1 MAWPEKEKTN
11 RIFCVIFNHRWPLD
25 DVACVAI
32 VSSRGSSRKLGQEQ
46 KKKMNCFRSNF
57 RAITRLETLATQ
69 AIDDG
74 KRWKRLRYIQVTPS
88 GWRRNM
94 SAGTIFKDKQLKL

>member
-46 KKKMNCFRSNF
+46 KKKWIAFALTF
-57 RAITRLETLATQ
+57 AQ
-69 AIDDG
+69 
-74 KRWKRLRYIQVTPS
+74 
-88 GWRRNM
+88 
-94 SAGTIFKDKQLKL
+94 

>member
-25 DVACVAI
+25 D
-32 VSSRGSSRKLGQEQ
+32 G
-46 KKKMNCFRSNF
+46 
-57 RAITRLETLATQ
+57 
-69 AIDDG
+69 
-74 KRWKRLRYIQVTPS
+74 KRLRYIQVTPS
-88 GWRRNM
+88 GWRSNM